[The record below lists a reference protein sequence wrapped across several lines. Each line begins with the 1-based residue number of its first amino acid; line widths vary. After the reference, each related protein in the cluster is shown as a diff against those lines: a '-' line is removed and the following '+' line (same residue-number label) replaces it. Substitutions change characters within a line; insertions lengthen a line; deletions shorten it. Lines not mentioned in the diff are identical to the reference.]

1 MSDPFNSPG
10 GYTVGIPPIQVVAA
24 NGAITSDKAN
34 FGNVA
39 MSGNLAVSGA
49 ITATNFYGSLIGNI
63 NANITVSGSNGA
75 VLFNDNGL
83 AVGADGVV
91 YNKGD
96 KSLTVENDLAAK
108 TFTLGLAPS
117 QFYEIS
123 SQIATTSSTSANQV
137 LHRTYAS
144 SIIAVDYT
152 IIATNTVLNYRQVS
166 KLDAAILGSTVEYA
180 EFGTVDL
187 PQSSPGVA
195 DFRVSFESGGG
206 AGNVV
211 LTATPVATDLT
222 EYKILITKFKE

>member
-49 ITATNFYGSLIGNI
+49 ITATNFYGSLVGNI

-96 KSLTVENDLAAK
+96 KSLTVENDLSAT

-144 SIIAVDYT
+144 SVIAVDYT

-166 KLDAAILGSTVEYA
+166 KLDSAILGSIVEYA

-211 LTATPVATDLT
+211 LTATPVASDLT

>member
-1 MSDPFNSPG
+1 MSDPFNAPG

-24 NGAITSDKAN
+24 NGYITADRAS

-39 MSGNLAVSGA
+39 MSGNLAVSGE

-63 NANITVSGSNGA
+63 SANISVSGTDGA
-75 VLFNDNGL
+75 LLFNDNGL
-83 AVGADGVV
+83 AVSAEGVL
-91 YNKGD
+91 YNKTD
-96 KSLTVENDLAAK
+96 KSLTVENDLSAT

-123 SQIATTSSTSANQV
+123 SQIATTSSTTANQV

-144 SIIAVDYT
+144 SIIAIDYT
-152 IIATNTVLNYRQVS
+152 IIATNTVLNQRQVS
-166 KLDAAILGSTVEYA
+166 KLDAAVLGSIVEYS

-187 PQSSPGVA
+187 PVSSPGVA
-195 DFRVSFESGGG
+195 DFKVSFEVGAG

-211 LTATPVATDLT
+211 LTATPTASDLT

>member
-1 MSDPFNSPG
+1 MSDPFNAPG

-24 NGAITSDKAN
+24 NGFVTADKAS

>member
-1 MSDPFNSPG
+1 MSDPFNAPY
-10 GYTVGIPPIQVVAA
+10 GYSVGIPPIQVVAA
-24 NGAITSDKAN
+24 NGFITAN
-34 FGNVA
+34 RASFGNVA
-39 MSGNLAVSGA
+39 MSGNLAVSGE

-83 AVGADGVV
+83 AVSAEGVV
-91 YNKGD
+91 YDKGD
-96 KSLTVENDLAAK
+96 RSLTVENDLAAS

-144 SIIAVDYT
+144 SVIAVDYT
-152 IIATNTVLNYRQVS
+152 IIATNTVLNHRQVS

-195 DFRVSFESGGG
+195 DFVVSFESGAG

-211 LTATPVATDLT
+211 LTATPVASDLT